1 MPKLTALNLPGSP
14 DFVHALQSVWERGDA
29 VFPLDRRL
37 PVAAQ
42 RSMLQGFGVATV
54 ISGDGETALS
64 DGEPVEPG
72 DALVIATSGS
82 SGPPKAAVL
91 THAAVEASARA
102 TSERLQVT
110 DNDHWLA
117 CLPLAHVGGLSV
129 ITRSLI
135 TGTTLT
141 VIDGFDAD
149 VVSASEATL
158 VSLVT
163 TALQRIDPSLFRAIV
178 LGGARP
184 PADRPPHCIATYGL
198 TETGSGVVYNGKPLN
213 SVEIEIRDGEVH
225 VRGPMLLRCY
235 RDGTSPLTSDGWLP
249 TGDLGFLRDDGS
261 LYVEGRRGDVINTGG
276 EKVWPDDV
284 ERQLIQ
290 HPDIHDVAVTGL
302 PDNEWGQ
309 IVAAFVVSARPNLSL
324 DEIRAHCRAQLPGYA
339 LPKQLEL
346 VEAIPRPALGKVRRS
361 ELTVCATSP
370 CGVFYT
376 RPTVQDVGFA
386 GSPCG
391 KVRHKE
397 C

>member
-1 MPKLTALNLPGSP
+1 MMVHEPRVHNLTPARDMPKLTALNLPGSP

-37 PVAAQ
+37 PMAAQ

-54 ISGDGETALS
+54 ISEDGETALS

-141 VIDGFDAD
+141 VIDGFDTD

-158 VSLVT
+158 VSLVS

-261 LYVEGRRGDVINTGG
+261 LHVEGRRGDVINTGG

-309 IVAAFVVSARPNLSL
+309 IVAAFVVSSRPNLSL

-346 VEAIPRPALGKVRRS
+346 VEAIPRTALGKVRRS
-361 ELTVCATSP
+361 ELTV
-370 CGVFYT
+370 
-376 RPTVQDVGFA
+376 
-386 GSPCG
+386 
-391 KVRHKE
+391 
-397 C
+397 

>member
-37 PVAAQ
+37 PMAAQ

-54 ISGDGETALS
+54 ISEDGETALS

-91 THAAVEASARA
+91 THSAVEASARA

-178 LGGARP
+178 LGGARS

-213 SVEIEIRDGEVH
+213 SVEIEIRDDEVH

-249 TGDLGFLRDDGS
+249 TGDLGFLQDDGS
-261 LYVEGRRGDVINTGG
+261 LHVEGRRGDVINTGG

-346 VEAIPRPALGKVRRS
+346 VEAIPRTSLGKVRRR
-361 ELTVCATSP
+361 ELTV
-370 CGVFYT
+370 
-376 RPTVQDVGFA
+376 
-386 GSPCG
+386 
-391 KVRHKE
+391 
-397 C
+397 

>member
-1 MPKLTALNLPGSP
+1 MVHEPRVHNLTPARDMPKLTALNLPGSP

-37 PVAAQ
+37 PMAAQ
-42 RSMLQGFGVATV
+42 HSMLQGFGVATV
-54 ISGDGETALS
+54 ISEDGETALS

-261 LYVEGRRGDVINTGG
+261 LHVEGRRGDVINTGG

-346 VEAIPRPALGKVRRS
+346 VEAIPRTSLGKVRRG
-361 ELTVCATSP
+361 ELTV
-370 CGVFYT
+370 
-376 RPTVQDVGFA
+376 
-386 GSPCG
+386 
-391 KVRHKE
+391 
-397 C
+397 

>member
-1 MPKLTALNLPGSP
+1 MMVHEPRVHNLTPARDMPKLTALNLPGSP

-54 ISGDGETALS
+54 ISEDGETALS
-64 DGEPVEPG
+64 DGEPIEPG

-141 VIDGFDAD
+141 VIDGFDTD

-158 VSLVT
+158 VSLVS

-184 PADRPPHCIATYGL
+184 PADRPRHCIATYGL
-198 TETGSGVVYNGKPLN
+198 TETGSGIVYNGKPLN

-261 LYVEGRRGDVINTGG
+261 LHVEGRRGDVINSGG

-324 DEIRAHCRAQLPGYA
+324 DEIREHCRAQLPGYA

-346 VEAIPRPALGKVRRS
+346 VEAIPRTALGKVRRS
-361 ELTVCATSP
+361 ELTV
-370 CGVFYT
+370 
-376 RPTVQDVGFA
+376 
-386 GSPCG
+386 
-391 KVRHKE
+391 
-397 C
+397 

>member
-1 MPKLTALNLPGSP
+1 MMVHEPQVHNLTPARDMPKLTALNLPGSP

-37 PVAAQ
+37 PAAAQ
-42 RSMLQGFGVATV
+42 RSLLQRFGVATI
-54 ISGDGETALS
+54 ISEDGESALN

-82 SGPPKAAVL
+82 SGPSKAAVL

-149 VVSASEATL
+149 VVSTSEATL

-225 VRGPMLLRCY
+225 LRGPMLLRCY
-235 RDGTSPLTSDGWLP
+235 RNGISPLTSDGWLP
-249 TGDLGFLRDDGS
+249 TGDLGFLRDDGR
-261 LYVEGRRGDVINTGG
+261 LHVEGRRGDVINTGG

-324 DEIRAHCRAQLPGYA
+324 DDIREHCRAQLPGYA

-346 VEAIPRPALGKVRRS
+346 VEAIPRTALGKVRRS
-361 ELTVCATSP
+361 ELTV
-370 CGVFYT
+370 
-376 RPTVQDVGFA
+376 
-386 GSPCG
+386 
-391 KVRHKE
+391 
-397 C
+397 

>member
-1 MPKLTALNLPGSP
+1 MMVHEPRVHNLTPARDMPKLTALNLPGSP

-37 PVAAQ
+37 PMAAQ

-54 ISGDGETALS
+54 ISEDGEAALS
-64 DGEPVEPG
+64 DGEPIEPG

-110 DNDHWLA
+110 DDDHWLA

-163 TALQRIDPSLFRAIV
+163 TALQRIDPSPFRAIV

-184 PADRPPHCIATYGL
+184 PVDRPPHCIATYGL

-213 SVEIEIRDGEVH
+213 SVEIEIRDDEVH
-225 VRGPMLLRCY
+225 LRGPMLLRCY

-261 LYVEGRRGDVINTGG
+261 LHVEGRRGDVINTGG

-346 VEAIPRPALGKVRRS
+346 VKAIPRTALGKVRRS
-361 ELTVCATSP
+361 ELTV
-370 CGVFYT
+370 
-376 RPTVQDVGFA
+376 
-386 GSPCG
+386 
-391 KVRHKE
+391 
-397 C
+397 

>member
-1 MPKLTALNLPGSP
+1 MVHEPRVHNLTPARDMPKLTALNLPGSP

-37 PVAAQ
+37 PMAAQ
-42 RSMLQGFGVATV
+42 RTLLQGFGVATV
-54 ISGDGETALS
+54 ISEDGETALS
-64 DGEPVEPG
+64 DGEPIEPG

-91 THAAVEASARA
+91 THAAVEASAQA

-158 VSLVT
+158 VSLVA

-184 PADRPPHCIATYGL
+184 PVDRPPHCIATYGL

-261 LYVEGRRGDVINTGG
+261 LHVEGRRGDVINTGG

-346 VEAIPRPALGKVRRS
+346 VEAIPRTALGKVRRS
-361 ELTVCATSP
+361 ELTV
-370 CGVFYT
+370 
-376 RPTVQDVGFA
+376 
-386 GSPCG
+386 
-391 KVRHKE
+391 
-397 C
+397 

>member
-1 MPKLTALNLPGSP
+1 MVHEPRVHNLTPARDMPKLTALNLPGSP

-54 ISGDGETALS
+54 ISEDGETALS

-261 LYVEGRRGDVINTGG
+261 LHVEGRRGDVINTGG

-346 VEAIPRPALGKVRRS
+346 VEAIPRTALGKVRRS
-361 ELTVCATSP
+361 ELTV
-370 CGVFYT
+370 
-376 RPTVQDVGFA
+376 
-386 GSPCG
+386 
-391 KVRHKE
+391 
-397 C
+397 

>member
-1 MPKLTALNLPGSP
+1 MMVHEPRVHNLTPARDMPKLTALNLPGSP

-37 PVAAQ
+37 PMAAQ

-54 ISGDGETALS
+54 ISEDGETALS
-64 DGEPVEPG
+64 DGEPIEPG

-91 THAAVEASARA
+91 THSAVEASARA

-184 PADRPPHCIATYGL
+184 PVDRPPHCIATYGL

-261 LYVEGRRGDVINTGG
+261 LHVEGRRGDVINTGG

-346 VEAIPRPALGKVRRS
+346 VEAIPRTALGKIRRS
-361 ELTVCATSP
+361 ELTV
-370 CGVFYT
+370 
-376 RPTVQDVGFA
+376 
-386 GSPCG
+386 
-391 KVRHKE
+391 
-397 C
+397 

>member
-1 MPKLTALNLPGSP
+1 MMVHEPRVHNLTPARDMPKLTALNLPGSP
-14 DFVHALQSVWERGDA
+14 DFVHALRSVWERGDA

-54 ISGDGETALS
+54 ISEDGETALS

-91 THAAVEASARA
+91 THSAVEASARA

-178 LGGARP
+178 LGGARS

-213 SVEIEIRDGEVH
+213 SVEIEIRDDEVH

-261 LYVEGRRGDVINTGG
+261 LHVEGRRGDVINTGG

-346 VEAIPRPALGKVRRS
+346 VEAIPRTALGKVRRS
-361 ELTVCATSP
+361 ELTV
-370 CGVFYT
+370 
-376 RPTVQDVGFA
+376 
-386 GSPCG
+386 
-391 KVRHKE
+391 
-397 C
+397 

>member
-1 MPKLTALNLPGSP
+1 MMVHEPRVHNLTPARDMPKLTALNLPGSP

-37 PVAAQ
+37 PAAVQ
-42 RSMLQGFGVATV
+42 RSMLQGFGAATV
-54 ISGDGETALS
+54 ISEDGETALS
-64 DGEPVEPG
+64 DGEPIEPG

-91 THAAVEASARA
+91 THAAVEASAQA

-158 VSLVT
+158 VSLVA

-261 LYVEGRRGDVINTGG
+261 LHVEGRRGDVINTGG

-346 VEAIPRPALGKVRRS
+346 VEAIPRTALGKVRRS
-361 ELTVCATSP
+361 ELTV
-370 CGVFYT
+370 
-376 RPTVQDVGFA
+376 
-386 GSPCG
+386 
-391 KVRHKE
+391 
-397 C
+397 

>member
-1 MPKLTALNLPGSP
+1 MMVHEPSVHNLTPARDMPKLTALNLPGSP

-37 PVAAQ
+37 PAAAQ
-42 RSMLQGFGVATV
+42 RSILQRFGVATI
-54 ISGDGETALS
+54 ISEDGESALN

-149 VVSASEATL
+149 VVSTSEATL

-184 PADRPPHCIATYGL
+184 PADRPSHCIATYGL

-225 VRGPMLLRCY
+225 LRGPMLLRCY
-235 RDGTSPLTSDGWLP
+235 RDGISPLTSDGWLP

-261 LYVEGRRGDVINTGG
+261 LHVEGRRGDVINTGG

-290 HPDIHDVAVTGL
+290 HPDVHDVAVTGL

-324 DEIRAHCRAQLPGYA
+324 DDIREHCRAQLPGYA

-346 VEAIPRPALGKVRRS
+346 VEAIPRTALGKVRRS
-361 ELTVCATSP
+361 ELTV
-370 CGVFYT
+370 
-376 RPTVQDVGFA
+376 
-386 GSPCG
+386 
-391 KVRHKE
+391 
-397 C
+397 

>member
-1 MPKLTALNLPGSP
+1 MMVHEPRVHNLTPARDMPKLTALNLPGSP

-37 PVAAQ
+37 PMAAQ

-235 RDGTSPLTSDGWLP
+235 RDGTSPLTRDGWLP

-261 LYVEGRRGDVINTGG
+261 LHVEGRRGDVINTGG

-346 VEAIPRPALGKVRRS
+346 VEAIPRTALGKVRRS
-361 ELTVCATSP
+361 ELTV
-370 CGVFYT
+370 
-376 RPTVQDVGFA
+376 
-386 GSPCG
+386 
-391 KVRHKE
+391 
-397 C
+397 

>member
-1 MPKLTALNLPGSP
+1 MVHEPRVHNLTPARDMPKLTALNLPGSP

-37 PVAAQ
+37 PMAAQ

-54 ISGDGETALS
+54 ISEDGETALS
-64 DGEPVEPG
+64 DGEPIEPG

-91 THAAVEASARA
+91 THAAVEASAQA

-158 VSLVT
+158 VSLVA

-184 PADRPPHCIATYGL
+184 PVDRPPHCIATYGL

-261 LYVEGRRGDVINTGG
+261 LHVEGRRGDVINTGG

-346 VEAIPRPALGKVRRS
+346 VEAIPRTALGKVRRS
-361 ELTVCATSP
+361 ELTV
-370 CGVFYT
+370 
-376 RPTVQDVGFA
+376 
-386 GSPCG
+386 
-391 KVRHKE
+391 
-397 C
+397 

>member
-1 MPKLTALNLPGSP
+1 MVHEPRVHNLTPARDMPKLTALNLPGSP

-54 ISGDGETALS
+54 ISEDGETALS
-64 DGEPVEPG
+64 DGEPIEPG

-91 THAAVEASARA
+91 THAAVEASAQA

-158 VSLVT
+158 VSLVA

-184 PADRPPHCIATYGL
+184 PVDRPPHCIATYGL

-261 LYVEGRRGDVINTGG
+261 LHVEGRRGDVINTGG

-346 VEAIPRPALGKVRRS
+346 VEAIPRTALGKVRRS
-361 ELTVCATSP
+361 ELTV
-370 CGVFYT
+370 
-376 RPTVQDVGFA
+376 
-386 GSPCG
+386 
-391 KVRHKE
+391 
-397 C
+397 

>member
-1 MPKLTALNLPGSP
+1 MVHEPRVHNLTPARDMPKLTALNLPGSP

-37 PVAAQ
+37 PAAAQ

-54 ISGDGETALS
+54 ISEDGETALS
-64 DGEPVEPG
+64 DGEPIEPG
-72 DALVIATSGS
+72 DAVVIATSGS

-91 THAAVEASARA
+91 THAAVEASAQA

-110 DNDHWLA
+110 VNDHWLA

-158 VSLVT
+158 VSLVA

-184 PADRPPHCIATYGL
+184 PVDRPPHCIATYGL

-261 LYVEGRRGDVINTGG
+261 LHVEGRRGDVINTGG

-309 IVAAFVVSARPNLSL
+309 IVAAFIVSARPNLSL
-324 DEIRAHCRAQLPGYA
+324 DEIREHCRAQLPGYA

-346 VEAIPRPALGKVRRS
+346 VEAIPRTALGKVRRS
-361 ELTVCATSP
+361 ELTV
-370 CGVFYT
+370 
-376 RPTVQDVGFA
+376 
-386 GSPCG
+386 
-391 KVRHKE
+391 
-397 C
+397 

>member
-1 MPKLTALNLPGSP
+1 MMVHEPRVHNLTPARDMPKLTALNLPGSP

-37 PVAAQ
+37 PAAAQ

-54 ISGDGETALS
+54 ISEDGETALS
-64 DGEPVEPG
+64 DGEPIEPG

-91 THAAVEASARA
+91 THAAVEASAQA

-158 VSLVT
+158 VSLVA

-184 PADRPPHCIATYGL
+184 PVDRPPHCIATYGL
-198 TETGSGVVYNGKPLN
+198 TETGSGIVYNGKPLN

-261 LYVEGRRGDVINTGG
+261 LHVEGRRGDVINTGG

-346 VEAIPRPALGKVRRS
+346 VEAIPRTALGKVRRS
-361 ELTVCATSP
+361 ELTV
-370 CGVFYT
+370 
-376 RPTVQDVGFA
+376 
-386 GSPCG
+386 
-391 KVRHKE
+391 
-397 C
+397 

>member
-1 MPKLTALNLPGSP
+1 MMVREPRVHNLTPARDMPKLTALNLPGSP

-37 PVAAQ
+37 PMAAQ

-235 RDGTSPLTSDGWLP
+235 RDGSSPLTSDGWLP

-261 LYVEGRRGDVINTGG
+261 LHVEGRRGDVINTGG

-284 ERQLIQ
+284 ERHLIQ

-346 VEAIPRPALGKVRRS
+346 VEAIPRTALGKVRRS
-361 ELTVCATSP
+361 ELTV
-370 CGVFYT
+370 
-376 RPTVQDVGFA
+376 
-386 GSPCG
+386 
-391 KVRHKE
+391 
-397 C
+397 

>member
-1 MPKLTALNLPGSP
+1 MMVHEPRVHNLTPARDMPKLTALNLPGSP

-37 PVAAQ
+37 PMAAQ

-102 TSERLQVT
+102 TSEHLQVT

-261 LYVEGRRGDVINTGG
+261 LHVEGRRGDVINTGG

-346 VEAIPRPALGKVRRS
+346 VEAIPRTALGKVRRS
-361 ELTVCATSP
+361 ELTV
-370 CGVFYT
+370 
-376 RPTVQDVGFA
+376 
-386 GSPCG
+386 
-391 KVRHKE
+391 
-397 C
+397 

>member
-1 MPKLTALNLPGSP
+1 MMVHEPRVHNLTPARDMPKLTALNLPGSP

-54 ISGDGETALS
+54 ISEDGETALS

-158 VSLVT
+158 VSLVA

-184 PADRPPHCIATYGL
+184 PVDRPPHCIATYGL

-261 LYVEGRRGDVINTGG
+261 LHVEGRRGDVINTGG

-346 VEAIPRPALGKVRRS
+346 VEAIPRTALGKVRRS
-361 ELTVCATSP
+361 ELTV
-370 CGVFYT
+370 
-376 RPTVQDVGFA
+376 
-386 GSPCG
+386 
-391 KVRHKE
+391 
-397 C
+397 

>member
-1 MPKLTALNLPGSP
+1 MMVDEPRVHNLTPARDMPKLTALNLPGSP

-54 ISGDGETALS
+54 ISEDGETALS
-64 DGEPVEPG
+64 DGEPIEPG

-141 VIDGFDAD
+141 VIDGFDTD

-158 VSLVT
+158 VSLVS

-261 LYVEGRRGDVINTGG
+261 LHVEGRRGDVINTGG

-324 DEIRAHCRAQLPGYA
+324 DEIREHCRAQLPGYA

-346 VEAIPRPALGKVRRS
+346 VEAIPRTALGKVRRS
-361 ELTVCATSP
+361 ELTV
-370 CGVFYT
+370 
-376 RPTVQDVGFA
+376 
-386 GSPCG
+386 
-391 KVRHKE
+391 
-397 C
+397 

>member
-1 MPKLTALNLPGSP
+1 MMVHEPRVHNLTPARDMPKLTALNLPGSP

-37 PVAAQ
+37 PAAAQ

-54 ISGDGETALS
+54 ISEDGETALS
-64 DGEPVEPG
+64 DGEPIEPG

-158 VSLVT
+158 VSLVA

-184 PADRPPHCIATYGL
+184 PVDRPPHCIATYGL

-261 LYVEGRRGDVINTGG
+261 LHVEGRRGDVINTGG

-346 VEAIPRPALGKVRRS
+346 VEAIPRTALGKVRRS
-361 ELTVCATSP
+361 ELTV
-370 CGVFYT
+370 
-376 RPTVQDVGFA
+376 
-386 GSPCG
+386 
-391 KVRHKE
+391 
-397 C
+397 

>member
-1 MPKLTALNLPGSP
+1 MMVREPRVHNLTPARDMPKLTALNLPGSP

-37 PVAAQ
+37 PMAAQ

-54 ISGDGETALS
+54 ISEDGETALS

-235 RDGTSPLTSDGWLP
+235 RDGTSPLTRDGWLP

-261 LYVEGRRGDVINTGG
+261 LHVEGRRGDVINTGG

-346 VEAIPRPALGKVRRS
+346 VEAIPRTALGKVRRS
-361 ELTVCATSP
+361 ELTV
-370 CGVFYT
+370 
-376 RPTVQDVGFA
+376 
-386 GSPCG
+386 
-391 KVRHKE
+391 
-397 C
+397 

>member
-1 MPKLTALNLPGSP
+1 MMVHEPRVHNLTPARDMPKLTALNLPGSP

-54 ISGDGETALS
+54 ISEDGETALS
-64 DGEPVEPG
+64 DGEPIEPG

-141 VIDGFDAD
+141 VIDGFDTD

-158 VSLVT
+158 VSLVS

-184 PADRPPHCIATYGL
+184 PADRPRHCIATYGL
-198 TETGSGVVYNGKPLN
+198 TETGSGIVYNGKPLN

-261 LYVEGRRGDVINTGG
+261 LHVEGRRGDVINTGG

-324 DEIRAHCRAQLPGYA
+324 DEIREHCRAQLPGYA

-346 VEAIPRPALGKVRRS
+346 VEAIPRTALGKVRRS
-361 ELTVCATSP
+361 ELTV
-370 CGVFYT
+370 
-376 RPTVQDVGFA
+376 
-386 GSPCG
+386 
-391 KVRHKE
+391 
-397 C
+397 

>member
-1 MPKLTALNLPGSP
+1 MVHEPRVHNLTPARDMPKLTALNLPGSP

-37 PVAAQ
+37 PAAAQ

-54 ISGDGETALS
+54 ISEDGETALS
-64 DGEPVEPG
+64 DGEPIEPG

-91 THAAVEASARA
+91 THAAVEASAQA

-158 VSLVT
+158 VSLVA

-261 LYVEGRRGDVINTGG
+261 LHVEGRRGDVINTGG

-346 VEAIPRPALGKVRRS
+346 VEAIPRTALGKVRRS
-361 ELTVCATSP
+361 ELTV
-370 CGVFYT
+370 
-376 RPTVQDVGFA
+376 
-386 GSPCG
+386 
-391 KVRHKE
+391 
-397 C
+397 

>member
-1 MPKLTALNLPGSP
+1 MMVREPRVHNLTPARDMPKLTALNLPGSP

-37 PVAAQ
+37 PMAAQ
-42 RSMLQGFGVATV
+42 HSMLQGFGVATV
-54 ISGDGETALS
+54 ISEDGETALS

-261 LYVEGRRGDVINTGG
+261 LHVEGRRGDVINTGG

-346 VEAIPRPALGKVRRS
+346 VEAIPRTSLGKVRRG
-361 ELTVCATSP
+361 ELTV
-370 CGVFYT
+370 
-376 RPTVQDVGFA
+376 
-386 GSPCG
+386 
-391 KVRHKE
+391 
-397 C
+397 

>member
-1 MPKLTALNLPGSP
+1 MMVHEPRVHNLTPARDMPKLTALNLPGSP

-37 PVAAQ
+37 PAAAQ

-54 ISGDGETALS
+54 ISEDGETALS
-64 DGEPVEPG
+64 DGEPIEPG

-91 THAAVEASARA
+91 THAAVEASAQA

-158 VSLVT
+158 VSLVA

-261 LYVEGRRGDVINTGG
+261 LHVEGRRGDVINTGG

-346 VEAIPRPALGKVRRS
+346 VEAIPRTALGKVRRS
-361 ELTVCATSP
+361 ELTV
-370 CGVFYT
+370 
-376 RPTVQDVGFA
+376 
-386 GSPCG
+386 
-391 KVRHKE
+391 
-397 C
+397 

>member
-1 MPKLTALNLPGSP
+1 MMVREPRVHNLTPARDMPKLTALNLPGSP

-37 PVAAQ
+37 PMAAQ

-261 LYVEGRRGDVINTGG
+261 LHVEGRRGDVINTGG

-346 VEAIPRPALGKVRRS
+346 VEAIPRTALGKVRRS
-361 ELTVCATSP
+361 ELTV
-370 CGVFYT
+370 
-376 RPTVQDVGFA
+376 
-386 GSPCG
+386 
-391 KVRHKE
+391 
-397 C
+397 

>member
-1 MPKLTALNLPGSP
+1 MVHEPRVHNLTPARDMPKLTALNLPGSP

-54 ISGDGETALS
+54 ISEDGETALS
-64 DGEPVEPG
+64 DGEPIEPG

-141 VIDGFDAD
+141 VIDGFDTD

-158 VSLVT
+158 VSLVS

-178 LGGARP
+178 LGGTRP

-198 TETGSGVVYNGKPLN
+198 TETGSGIVYNGKPLN

-261 LYVEGRRGDVINTGG
+261 LHVEGRRGDVINTGG

-324 DEIRAHCRAQLPGYA
+324 DEIREHCRAQLPGYA

-346 VEAIPRPALGKVRRS
+346 VEAIPRTALGKVRRS
-361 ELTVCATSP
+361 ELTM
-370 CGVFYT
+370 
-376 RPTVQDVGFA
+376 
-386 GSPCG
+386 
-391 KVRHKE
+391 
-397 C
+397 

>member
-1 MPKLTALNLPGSP
+1 MVHEPRVHNLTPARDMPKLTALNLPGSP

-37 PVAAQ
+37 PMAAQ
-42 RSMLQGFGVATV
+42 HSMLQGFGVATV
-54 ISGDGETALS
+54 ISEDGETALS

-261 LYVEGRRGDVINTGG
+261 LHVEGRRGDVINTGG

-324 DEIRAHCRAQLPGYA
+324 DEIRAHCRAQLPSYA

-346 VEAIPRPALGKVRRS
+346 VEAIPRTSLGKVRRG
-361 ELTVCATSP
+361 ELTV
-370 CGVFYT
+370 
-376 RPTVQDVGFA
+376 
-386 GSPCG
+386 
-391 KVRHKE
+391 
-397 C
+397 

>member
-1 MPKLTALNLPGSP
+1 MMVHEPRVHNLTPARDMPKLTALNLPGSP

-54 ISGDGETALS
+54 ISEDGETALS
-64 DGEPVEPG
+64 DGEPIEPG

-141 VIDGFDAD
+141 VIDGFDTD

-158 VSLVT
+158 VSLVS

-184 PADRPPHCIATYGL
+184 PADRPRHCIATYGL

-261 LYVEGRRGDVINTGG
+261 LHVEGRRGDVINTGG

-324 DEIRAHCRAQLPGYA
+324 DEIREHCRAQLPGYA

-346 VEAIPRPALGKVRRS
+346 VEAIPRTALGKVRRS
-361 ELTVCATSP
+361 ELTV
-370 CGVFYT
+370 
-376 RPTVQDVGFA
+376 
-386 GSPCG
+386 
-391 KVRHKE
+391 
-397 C
+397 

>member
-1 MPKLTALNLPGSP
+1 MMVHEPRVHNLTPARDMPKLTALNLPGSP

-37 PVAAQ
+37 PMAAQ
-42 RSMLQGFGVATV
+42 HSMLQGFGVATV
-54 ISGDGETALS
+54 ISEDGETALS

-261 LYVEGRRGDVINTGG
+261 LHVEGRRGDVINTGG

-324 DEIRAHCRAQLPGYA
+324 DEIRAHCRAQLPSYA

-346 VEAIPRPALGKVRRS
+346 VEAIPRTSLGKVRRG
-361 ELTVCATSP
+361 ELTV
-370 CGVFYT
+370 
-376 RPTVQDVGFA
+376 
-386 GSPCG
+386 
-391 KVRHKE
+391 
-397 C
+397 

>member
-1 MPKLTALNLPGSP
+1 MMVREPRVHNLTPARDMPKLTALNLPGSP

-37 PVAAQ
+37 PMAAQ

-235 RDGTSPLTSDGWLP
+235 RDGSSPLTSDGWLP

-261 LYVEGRRGDVINTGG
+261 LHVEGRRGDVINTGG

-346 VEAIPRPALGKVRRS
+346 VEAIPRTALGKVRRS
-361 ELTVCATSP
+361 ELTV
-370 CGVFYT
+370 
-376 RPTVQDVGFA
+376 
-386 GSPCG
+386 
-391 KVRHKE
+391 
-397 C
+397 

>member
-1 MPKLTALNLPGSP
+1 MMVHEPRVHNLTPARDMPKLTALNLPGSP

-37 PVAAQ
+37 PMAAQ

-54 ISGDGETALS
+54 ISEDGEAALS
-64 DGEPVEPG
+64 DGEPIEPG

-110 DNDHWLA
+110 DDDHWLA

-184 PADRPPHCIATYGL
+184 PVDRPPHCIATYGL

-213 SVEIEIRDGEVH
+213 SVEIEIRDDEVH
-225 VRGPMLLRCY
+225 LRGPMLLRCY

-261 LYVEGRRGDVINTGG
+261 LHVEGRRGDVINTGG

-346 VEAIPRPALGKVRRS
+346 VKAIPRTALGKVRRS
-361 ELTVCATSP
+361 ELTV
-370 CGVFYT
+370 
-376 RPTVQDVGFA
+376 
-386 GSPCG
+386 
-391 KVRHKE
+391 
-397 C
+397 

>member
-1 MPKLTALNLPGSP
+1 MMVHEPRVHNLTPARDMPKLTALNLPGSP
-14 DFVHALQSVWERGDA
+14 DFVQALQSVWERGDA

-54 ISGDGETALS
+54 ISEDGETALS
-64 DGEPVEPG
+64 DGEPIEPG

-141 VIDGFDAD
+141 VIDGFDTD

-158 VSLVT
+158 VSLVS

-184 PADRPPHCIATYGL
+184 PADRPRHCIATYGL
-198 TETGSGVVYNGKPLN
+198 TETGSGIVYNGKPLN

-261 LYVEGRRGDVINTGG
+261 LHVEGRRGDVINTGG

-346 VEAIPRPALGKVRRS
+346 VEAIPRTALGKVRRS
-361 ELTVCATSP
+361 ELTV
-370 CGVFYT
+370 
-376 RPTVQDVGFA
+376 
-386 GSPCG
+386 
-391 KVRHKE
+391 
-397 C
+397 